1 MVRILKLAA
10 LGLAFFAIAG
20 ISAYLTLTLIIKS
33 EDTVIVPDLIGKD
46 VVFVLEQLTDL
57 GLNTKVRGSEY
68 SETIPKNHIIF
79 QDPDADSEI
88 KKGRD
93 VKIVLSKGTQS
104 ILMPNLV
111 GLPDRQ
117 ARIILEENGLC
128 PGIASRT
135 FHHQLD
141 QDFITAQMPL
151 SGQMIRRG
159 SCVDMLI
166 SMGIRP
172 QAFIMPD
179 FKGLFYEEALL
190 KAELHNLSLGPV
202 EARLV
207 THQPPNIVVDQKP
220 PTGYRITAGGIVT
233 VVVNRTSELGEE
245 NDIPGFFSK
254 GLFRYQAE
262 KGFLRIHIHVS
273 IKTATITSELFDNF
287 VDPGKEIWLLVP
299 NIARSR
305 LLLLEDERPVL
316 SYRQRG
322 WPKLLDETL
331 IDD

>member
-1 MVRILKLAA
+1 MIRILKIAI
-10 LGLAFFAIAG
+10 LGCIFVIVAG
-20 ISAYLTLTLIIKS
+20 VSAYLTLTMIIKS
-33 EDTVIVPDLIGKD
+33 EDSVIVPDLIGKD

-57 GLNTKVRGSEY
+57 GLNTKVKGSEY

-111 GLPDRQ
+111 GLPERQ

-128 PGIASRT
+128 QGVASRT
-135 FHHQLD
+135 HHHQLD

-159 SCVDMLI
+159 RCVDMLI

-172 QAFIMPD
+172 KALTVPD

-190 KAELHNLSLGPV
+190 KADQNSLSLGPI
-202 EARLV
+202 E
-207 THQPPNIVVDQKP
+207 TSFEYQQPQNMVLEQKP
-220 PTGYRITAGGIVT
+220 PAGYRITVGSRVT
-233 VVVNRTSELGEE
+233 VIVNQRQPLGE
-245 NDIPGFFSK
+245 DIDSAGFKQS
-254 GLFRYQAE
+254 GLFRYHADT
-262 KGFLRIHIHVS
+262 GFLRIHIHLTL
-273 IKTATITSELFDNF
+273 KTATISSNLFDNF
-287 VDPGKEIWLLVP
+287 VNPGEDIWLLVP
-299 NIARSR
+299 DVPGSR
-305 LLLLEDERPVL
+305 LVLLEDDLPVM
-316 SYRQRG
+316 YHHQRN
-322 WPKLLDETL
+322 WPKLLNETL
-331 IDD
+331 TSN